1 MDRYVTV
8 SQGSVFFITETL
20 ASLEGLEK
28 GPAGNTAL
36 AAAFRL
42 AQEMDEDQ
50 CIVVQE
56 TEYTGAG
63 KHINPQ
69 LSFARQ
75 NGIDIHF
82 GDPKDEVP
90 GKNII
95 LPAHPSLIRVDDV
108 DLDRIPKKSEEA
120 FLNARPDATPAQWE
134 LGKTAY
140 RNQSKYGAPTWYE
153 WSIQN
158 WGTKWNAYNSVECE
172 PHGDTAE
179 LCFHTAWSPPQP
191 VLQRLSE
198 QYPELAFSHAW
209 ADEDI
214 GFNCGII
221 EYKNGEIISEYLP
234 EGNEAVSFAC
244 EQWGYNP
251 EEYEDMTM
259 NM

>member
-1 MDRYVTV
+1 MPNHVINKITVTGDAEMLRDMLE
-8 SQGSVFFITETL
+8 SIRAEDQELGSVDFNKIIPMPDSMDIESGSNTDKGLKAYTDFMFIYTL
-20 ASLEGLEK
+20 AG
-28 GPAGNTAL
+28 T
-36 AAAFRL
+36 R
-42 AQEMDEDQ
+42 
-50 CIVVQE
+50 
-56 TEYTGAG
+56 
-63 KHINPQ
+63 
-69 LSFARQ
+69 
-75 NGIDIHF
+75 
-82 GDPKDEVP
+82 
-90 GKNII
+90 
-95 LPAHPSLIRVDDV
+95 DDV

>member
-1 MDRYVTV
+1 MEVKAVMPNHVINKITVTGDAEMLRDMLE
-8 SQGSVFFITETL
+8 SIRAEDQELGSVDFNKIIPMPDSMDIESGSNTDKGLKAYTDFMFIYTL
-20 ASLEGLEK
+20 AG
-28 GPAGNTAL
+28 T
-36 AAAFRL
+36 R
-42 AQEMDEDQ
+42 
-50 CIVVQE
+50 
-56 TEYTGAG
+56 
-63 KHINPQ
+63 
-69 LSFARQ
+69 
-75 NGIDIHF
+75 
-82 GDPKDEVP
+82 
-90 GKNII
+90 
-95 LPAHPSLIRVDDV
+95 DDV

-221 EYKNGEIISEYLP
+221 EYKNGEIISEY
-234 EGNEAVSFAC
+234 AK
-244 EQWGYNP
+244 
-251 EEYEDMTM
+251 
-259 NM
+259 

>member
-1 MDRYVTV
+1 MEVKAVMPNHVINKITVTGDAEMLRDMLE
-8 SQGSVFFITETL
+8 SIRAEDQELGSVDFNKIIPMPDSMDIESGSNTDKGLKAYTDFMFIYTL
-20 ASLEGLEK
+20 AG
-28 GPAGNTAL
+28 T
-36 AAAFRL
+36 R
-42 AQEMDEDQ
+42 
-50 CIVVQE
+50 
-56 TEYTGAG
+56 
-63 KHINPQ
+63 
-69 LSFARQ
+69 
-75 NGIDIHF
+75 
-82 GDPKDEVP
+82 
-90 GKNII
+90 
-95 LPAHPSLIRVDDV
+95 DDV